1 MSRQTVRGSNEIKD
15 AEGLYTILN
24 TDISLY
30 ASLFDF
36 VDQWKIGIMDFMEK
50 NYKNELTMKEM
61 AYYTGRNLSTFKR
74 DFSLVSNLTPEK

>member
-15 AEGLYTILN
+15 AEGLYAILN

-61 AYYTGRNLSTFKR
+61 AYYTGRSLSTFKR